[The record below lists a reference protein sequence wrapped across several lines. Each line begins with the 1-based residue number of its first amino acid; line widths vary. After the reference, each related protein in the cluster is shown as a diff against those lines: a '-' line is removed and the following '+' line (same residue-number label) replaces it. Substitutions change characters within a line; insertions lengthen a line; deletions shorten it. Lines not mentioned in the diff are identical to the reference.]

1 MRSTVYLDGPECKG
15 PLAHARG
22 YVEGTWAREHW
33 HRTSAPDIGT
43 GHWHRNIGTERL
55 APDIGTGTSAP
66 NLWHRTLASNIG
78 TEHWHRTLASNIGT
92 GNIGTGN
99 IGAEHRDRR
108 SAPNIGAGTLAPEH
122 WRQTWA
128 PNMGTEHCHRTLA
141 GMLAPN
147 VYPANVARIVAPR
160 VSKGTESSKPE
171 AGSTRIGL

>member
-1 MRSTVYLDGPECKG
+1 MLFHHLLLMRSTVYLDGPECKG

-33 HRTSAPDIGT
+33 HRTSAPK
-43 GHWHRNIGTERL
+43 HWHRNIGTETL
-55 APDIGTGTSAP
+55 APKH
-66 NLWHRTLASNIG
+66 WHRTLAPNIGTEDRHRTLAPEHWRRNIGAGTLAPNMG
-78 TEHWHRTLASNIGT
+78 TEHWHRTLA
-92 GNIGTGN
+92 
-99 IGAEHRDRR
+99 
-108 SAPNIGAGTLAPEH
+108 PNI
-122 WRQTWA
+122 
-128 PNMGTEHCHRTLA
+128 GTEHCHRTLA